1 MCDYNLHCGRRICV
15 ISKAL
20 LILIWI
26 YLVGRSHYLLPI
38 HSTLFVL
45 LRRLI
50 YVDLIVILQHW
61 QIVLKDP
68 SSHGLVFYNNF
79 QNAKSDDCQQAQMF
93 DWPTGWQKVF
103 FHQSVNLQDRIE
115 LLC

>member
-1 MCDYNLHCGRRICV
+1 MCHIKSSANFNLDIFSRKIPLFASYSFHTICSSEKINICG
-15 ISKAL
+15 
-20 LILIWI
+20 
-26 YLVGRSHYLLPI
+26 
-38 HSTLFVL
+38 
-45 LRRLI
+45 
-50 YVDLIVILQHW
+50 LIVILQHW

-93 DWPTGWQKVF
+93 DWPTGWQKVL